1 MPGAGATTTI
11 DAVPT
16 IDYHEHLRELPRTQ
30 WPGYLSEHSGL
41 PGPRANL
48 ALLHAVGDLA
58 DPSMLDTLISSDD
71 EYLLACGVAGLG
83 GRLAAGGDVAI
94 GRMHAFASD
103 SRWRVREAVAMAIQR
118 FGDDSPARAGSLAV
132 DWAADPDPLVRRAAV
147 AGICEPRLLRTP
159 AMAALAI
166 RACQL
171 ATESL
176 AGESLSTTPPADA
189 PAGREARR
197 VLRQALGYCWSV
209 AIAADPEPGLIAF
222 AVLRTNPDPDVRW
235 VVREN
240 LGKKR
245 LARLL

>member
-1 MPGAGATTTI
+1 M
-11 DAVPT
+11 PT
-16 IDYHEHLRELPRTQ
+16 IDYHDQLRELPRTQ
-30 WPGYLSEHSGL
+30 WPGYLVEHSGL

-48 ALLHAVGDLA
+48 ALLGAVGDLA
-58 DPSMLDTLISSDD
+58 DASMLDTLISSDD

-83 GRLAAGGDVAI
+83 GRLASSNDLAM
-94 GRMHAFASD
+94 RRLRTFASD
-103 SRWRVREAVAMAIQR
+103 PRWRVREAVAMAIQR
-118 FGDDSPARAGSLAV
+118 FGDSSPAGAGSLAV

-159 AMAALAI
+159 AVAALAI

-171 ATESL
+171 ATDSL
-176 AGESLSTTPPADA
+176 AADSRSTRSPSGAPAD
-189 PAGREARR
+189 RETRR

-209 AIAADPEPGLIAF
+209 AIAADPGPGLVAF
-222 AVLRTNPDPDVRW
+222 AVVCANPDPDVQW